1 MDRTSLR
8 FGTTQRYGSSY
19 TA

>member
-19 TA
+19 AA